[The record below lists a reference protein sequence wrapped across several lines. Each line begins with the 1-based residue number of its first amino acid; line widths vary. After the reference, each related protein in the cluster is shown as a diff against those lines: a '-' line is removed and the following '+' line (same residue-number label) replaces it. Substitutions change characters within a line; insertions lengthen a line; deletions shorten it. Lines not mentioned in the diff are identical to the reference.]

1 MDKTCSVIARGDT
14 TRRSHE
20 LTWGKKS
27 EIVRYARN
35 DKRLVF
41 PKVFELKKGVKT
53 LDQRIDV
60 DKFVKNRQSEIEY
73 LVNTALN
80 RAGDIVK
87 QKVAAGDVK
96 ATIQDVLPL
105 LLYEVLITNTVAVL
119 RLVAEMLEDEGEI
132 NNSSMDH

>member
-1 MDKTCSVIARGDT
+1 
-14 TRRSHE
+14 
-20 LTWGKKS
+20 LL
-27 EIVRYARN
+27 RYARN